1 MDKEASVS
9 SAALVSGSHLLR
21 TMSTDIVKR
30 WVSEVQEAL
39 QSKHPM
45 VQYHALGLLQQ
56 IKQHDR
62 LAVSKLVQTMTKGTI
77 RSPYAHCLLI
87 RFCSQVMDEDSN
99 SNDRGYYSYLETC
112 LRHKSDMVIYEA
124 ARAICNLKNVTAREL
139 TPAITMLQLS
149 LSNTK
154 PAIRFAAVRTL
165 NKVAQT
171 HPLSVTTCNLD
182 MENLITD
189 SNRSIATLA
198 ITTLLK
204 TGSESSVDRLMKQIS
219 NFMGEIS
226 DEFKIVVVDAIKTL
240 CVKFPQKH
248 RSLLNFLSNIL
259 RDEGGFEYKKAIVDA
274 ILVVIKEL
282 PDAKET
288 GLTHL
293 CEFIEDCEF
302 PYLSSKILHLL
313 GKEGPNTSV
322 PSRYIRYIYNRI
334 SLENA
339 SVRASA
345 VSALAKFGM
354 KLEYLRPSIL
364 VLLKRCLYDNDDE
377 VRDRSTLYLSLLNN
391 ATQSDSNSLSLSQKL
406 IGLGNCS
413 LIDLTEYLRIRCSH
427 GKLRT
432 STH

>member
-1 MDKEASVS
+1 MDKKGEKKDDDEGFVPFQGLEKGIVLQEKRIFNETPLNPRKCSQLLTKLLYLVVQGDKFTKNEATEVFFAVTKLFQSKDIPLRRMVYLVLKELTPMSDDVIIVMSSLTKDMNSKTDLYRANAIRVLTGITDTTLLGQIERYLKQAIVDKEASVS
-9 SAALVSGSHLLR
+9 SAAIVSGSHLLR
-21 TMSTDIVKR
+21 TTSTDIVKR

-87 RFCSQVMDEDSN
+87 RFCSSVMDEDSN
-99 SNDRGYYSYLETC
+99 SNERGYYSYLETC

-219 NFMGEIS
+219 NFMGEI

-240 CVKFPQKH
+240 CINSHK
-248 RSLLNFLSNIL
+248 
-259 RDEGGFEYKKAIVDA
+259 
-274 ILVVIKEL
+274 
-282 PDAKET
+282 
-288 GLTHL
+288 
-293 CEFIEDCEF
+293 
-302 PYLSSKILHLL
+302 
-313 GKEGPNTSV
+313 NTDH
-322 PSRYIRYIYNRI
+322 
-334 SLENA
+334 
-339 SVRASA
+339 
-345 VSALAKFGM
+345 
-354 KLEYLRPSIL
+354 
-364 VLLKRCLYDNDDE
+364 C
-377 VRDRSTLYLSLLNN
+377 
-391 ATQSDSNSLSLSQKL
+391 
-406 IGLGNCS
+406 
-413 LIDLTEYLRIRCSH
+413 
-427 GKLRT
+427 
-432 STH
+432 